1 MSTEESPF
9 TDKSQVENHIK
20 QCRDSGMNT
29 RNHKFYI
36 NTAVMR
42 IYFNPKDPV
51 IEKFAQQNRMCI
63 SFKKRSKVH
72 TITIDYWDEIDE
84 QEEQEYRLELYIQ
97 NKQWGQDTGLL
108 SNNSIDTKTHE
119 DWQLINGGNDIES
132 DITPLLGLRNRSV
145 NINT

>member
-72 TITIDYWDEIDE
+72 TITIDYWDEVKK
-84 QEEQEYRLELYIQ
+84 ELS
-97 NKQWGQDTGLL
+97 LL
-108 SNNSIDTKTHE
+108 
-119 DWQLINGGNDIES
+119 
-132 DITPLLGLRNRSV
+132 
-145 NINT
+145 